1 MTSFLMS
8 SGLGMP
14 QIYLS
19 LDASYLQMDVG
30 QEHVKCLSLL
40 SELLQS
46 QEGDNQNEL
55 VESESQPVSA
65 AVEHSID
72 DLRAGSFQ
80 YMTASGMNLDQSFS
94 LLTFLCFALRYL
106 TLSPFP
112 PLPLSPLLPLLS
124 SLHLFSLLSTSSTP
138 ITPCP
143 LLHVFLFFIPFSPL
157 HFNVCCFPFLNLCS
171 SYSSGNFSPLTEFIL
186 LPRWGGPASPGP
198 LSDSVLCWLQ
208 WEAPNNDVEVPWT
221 ASFVSGRTRPSP
233 FYNASSC

>member
-1 MTSFLMS
+1 MLHPLMTSFLMS

-65 AVEHSID
+65 DVEHSID

-80 YMTASGMNLDQSFS
+80 YMTASGMSFS
-94 LLTFLCFALRYL
+94 LLTFLAPR
-106 TLSPFP
+106 P
-112 PLPLSPLLPLLS
+112 SPLAPRPSPLAPLS
-124 SLHLFSLLSTSSTP
+124 SLHLFYSYHTVSSSSCLLILHSLFSTSLQCLLLSLPQS
-138 ITPCP
+138 
-143 LLHVFLFFIPFSPL
+143 LFL
-157 HFNVCCFPFLNLCS
+157 V
-171 SYSSGNFSPLTEFIL
+171 
-186 LPRWGGPASPGP
+186 
-198 LSDSVLCWLQ
+198 
-208 WEAPNNDVEVPWT
+208 
-221 ASFVSGRTRPSP
+221 
-233 FYNASSC
+233 